1 MTVGTEVVDEVAVE
15 TRAKRGRGGRPKAG
29 TPSDVEARLLAAA
42 TRLFLTRG
50 YDGTSCDQVALDA
63 HAGKASIYARYA
75 NKAALFTAVID
86 RQLAGP
92 QVDDALAEG
101 ASVDARMAAVGMA
114 VLIDA
119 LGADALALLR
129 LLVAELPRLGDAAAR
144 ADQLFWQAGVKRL
157 SAAISPHDAAEA
169 AGVASNF
176 IDMALAPQLLRA
188 LLGEAVAPLL
198 AAAPARIEAAIA
210 LLRANGTLNAWS

>member
-1 MTVGTEVVDEVAVE
+1 MTVGTEVQEEAK
-15 TRAKRGRGGRPKAG
+15 TRRGRGGRPKASA
-29 TPSDVEARLLAAA
+29 PSNVEARLLAAA
-42 TRLFLTRG
+42 TKLFLTRG

-92 QVDDALAEG
+92 QVDDALAED
-101 ASVDARMAAVGMA
+101 ASVDARMASVAMA

-157 SAAISPHDAAEA
+157 SAAIAPHDPASAAA
-169 AGVASNF
+169 VASNF

-188 LLGEAVAPLL
+188 LLGEQVAPLL
-198 AAAPARIEAAIA
+198 AAAPARIDAAIA